1 MNLDRIQGVLRQFK
15 GSAKQHWGKLIDDQ
29 FIVME
34 GKRDYRAGVV
44 QESFSIIKDETR
56 KQIAGL

>member
-1 MNLDRIQGVLRQFK
+1 MNIDRIQGVLKQLK
-15 GSAKQHWGKLIDDQ
+15 GSAKQQWGKLIDDQ

-44 QESFSIIKDETR
+44 QESFSITRDETR